1 MTGRGQ
7 TSIDFAVAMGVFLV
21 ALTTVVA
28 FLPNLVQPFSGTPT
42 QNPLLADRLANQ
54 LVDYQLA
61 GASTGVLNETC
72 TLYFFNTTAGS
83 DPCGSFNSSDGLQ
96 SKLGLD
102 TATSNVNVTVER
114 NVSGGPGTEV
124 VCGTGPSGGEVRV
137 KHPCDSGADEYRL
150 ALGDDL
156 PDSGGSVSVARRAV
170 LVGGEQDVVLVV
182 RVWS

>member
-61 GASTGVLNETC
+61 GTSAGVLNETC
-72 TLYFFNTTAGS
+72 TLYFFGSAGS
-83 DPCGSFNSSDGLQ
+83 DPCGSFESDDGLQ
-96 SKLGLD
+96 GKLGLD

-124 VCGTGPSGGEVRV
+124 LCGTDPPDPDGEVLMKHSCGGGE
-137 KHPCDSGADEYRL
+137 SRL